1 MNGLPLNIDWQQI
14 LLHLLNFVL
23 LSGGLYFLLYRP
35 IQSFL
40 AQREQRYTEREAES
54 VRLRTEAEAM
64 RDEYADKLRRAD
76 AEIAARREQIE
87 RAAEQEA
94 QLQLQQAQA
103 QVKLILSRAETVS
116 ESRRSETVRD
126 LHREAAALA
135 MEAVKHLVLTDGE
148 QALDR
153 FLDAAE
159 SESEDEH

>member
-40 AQREQRYTEREAES
+40 AQREQRYAEREAES

>member
-14 LLHLLNFVL
+14 LLHLMNFVIL
-23 LSGGLYFLLYRP
+23 TGGLYFLLYRP
-35 IQSFL
+35 IQDFL
-40 AQREQRYTEREAES
+40 AQREKTYTDREAETA
-54 VRLRTEAEAM
+54 RLRQEAEAM
-64 RDEYADKLRRAD
+64 HAEYADKLRRAD
-76 AEIAARREQIE
+76 EEIAARREQIE
-87 RAAEQEA
+87 HAAEREA

-135 MEAVKHLVLTDGE
+135 MEAVKHLVLTDGQ
-148 QALDR
+148 QALDS

>member
-14 LLHLLNFVL
+14 LLHLMNFVIL
-23 LSGGLYFLLYRP
+23 TGGLYFLLYRP
-35 IQSFL
+35 IQNFL
-40 AQREQRYTEREAES
+40 ARREQSYEEREAETL
-54 VRLRTEAEAM
+54 RLRAEAEAM
-64 RDEYADKLRRAD
+64 QAEYRDKLQRAD
-76 AEIAARREQIE
+76 AEIAARREEIE
-87 RAAEQEA
+87 RAAEREA

-103 QVKLILSRAETVS
+103 QVKVILSRAETVS

-135 MEAVKHLVLTDGE
+135 MEAVKHLVLTDG
-148 QALDR
+148 QHALDS

>member
-14 LLHLLNFVL
+14 LLHLMNFVIL
-23 LSGGLYFLLYRP
+23 CGGLYFLLYRP

-40 AQREQRYTEREAES
+40 AQREQRYTDREEETA
-54 VRLRTEAEAM
+54 RLRAEAEAM
-64 RDEYADKLRRAD
+64 RDEYADKLQRAD

-116 ESRRSETVRD
+116 ESRRHETVRD

-148 QALDR
+148 HALDR